1 MSKLGVFYLFLFL
14 TRKSGKKRTWGV
26 RPRRHDPD
34 LRQLWN
40 GGHLKSRNPIFKGF
54 SSFKVTSK
62 WPSPFRTLEMG
73 RIFIPRNRYLSSGKR
88 AWKADET
95 RVRHLDGDTRGS
107 KSTLTSVRIRQECW
121 VANFVRARDV
131 RDKHTLSSDFYRA
144 IHVKFIKYQVS
155 IFFQE
160 LSTTRKLFAGTK
172 EPTRAF
178 LASP

>member
-107 KSTLTSVRIRQECW
+107 KSTLTSVRIRQERW

-131 RDKHTLSSDFYRA
+131 TISTLYR
-144 IHVKFIKYQVS
+144 
-155 IFFQE
+155 
-160 LSTTRKLFAGTK
+160 
-172 EPTRAF
+172 PTF
-178 LASP
+178 TEQFM